1 MTRLR
6 SLCRSASTL
15 VFRVSSARNVE
26 GFFVDIHAPAS
37 DNIDELRRVADA
49 NGVATGFWDW
59 YGNWVGVSAST
70 LLKVLG
76 ALGLP
81 LDESSSVGDVHSA
94 LRLTEE
100 REWRRTLPPTI
111 VARQGG
117 GYMFPV
123 HVPDGSWVNVQ
134 WVLEDGR
141 KGSCDQVDR
150 YVAPRMIDGEL
161 IGCAT
166 FDVPHWLPLGWHR
179 LVATVEGGHV
189 ESATLIIVPNTL
201 SLPLLESSRRVWGVN
216 AQLYSTRSAS
226 SWGIGDATDLADLAA
241 VCADKGADFLL
252 INPVHASQPVSPLET
267 SPYLPVSRRWL
278 NPIYIHPESIE
289 EYASLPQASRAA
301 IEQLRDETRQFATR
315 EDLIDR
321 DRSWEA
327 KRKALEAIF
336 AAPRSYHRQSQLD
349 RFIERGGSELSNYAL
364 WCALVEREGTIE
376 LPEDLARSSAPR
388 VELERLEL
396 ADRVDFYQWCQWV
409 AAQQLEHAQHV
420 AREVGMEIGIMADL
434 AVGVHPYGSEK
445 WSRPELFASGMS
457 VGAPPDVY
465 SQQGQNWSQPPWS
478 PRSLAESGYLPLRDM
493 VRAALAN
500 AGAVRIDHILGMFRL
515 WWIPDGCAAT
525 EGTYVYYDH
534 EAMMGI
540 ILLEAQRAGAVVIG
554 EDLGVVEPWV
564 RDYLR
569 ERGVLGTSVVWFE
582 KEGGGWPLRPE
593 HYRDRAL
600 AAVNIHDLP
609 PTLGYIRGIQTTLRS
624 ELGLLTDD
632 IETVRAGDRLELE
645 QVSARL
651 LEYGCIDG
659 AEPSEREIVEGL
671 YRYVAKT
678 PSKLVVASLVD
689 AVGDVRPQN
698 MPGTGADQYPNW
710 CVPLCDSDGDEVAIE
725 DLPTDER
732 LTSLFAL
739 LRGSVN

>member
-1 MTRLR
+1 M
-6 SLCRSASTL
+6 
-15 VFRVSSARNVE
+15 
-26 GFFVDIHAPAS
+26 DIHAPAS
-37 DNIDELRRVADA
+37 DNIDELRRIADA

-81 LDESSSVGDVHSA
+81 LDESSTVGDVHEA
-94 LRLTEE
+94 QRLTEE

-141 KGSCDQVDR
+141 KGPCDQVDR

-161 IGCAT
+161 VGRAT

-226 SWGIGDATDLADLAA
+226 SWGIGDAADLADLAA

-252 INPVHASQPVSPLET
+252 VNPVHASQPVSPLET

-278 NPIYIHPESIE
+278 NPIYIRPESIE
-289 EYASLPQASRAA
+289 EYASLPQASRVT

-315 EDLIDR
+315 DDLIDR
-321 DRSWEA
+321 DCSWEA
-327 KRKALEAIF
+327 KSKALEIIF

-515 WWIPDGCAAT
+515 WWIPDGGAAT

-534 EAMMGI
+534 EAMMGV

-645 QVSARL
+645 QMGARL
-651 LEYGCIDG
+651 HEYGCIDG
-659 AEPSEREIVEGL
+659 AEPSERETVEGL

-698 MPGTGADQYPNW
+698 MPGTGADLYPNW
-710 CVPLCDSDGDEVAIE
+710 CVPLCDSDGEEVSID
-725 DLPTDER
+725 DLPTNER

-739 LRGSVN
+739 LRGTVR

>member
-1 MTRLR
+1 M
-6 SLCRSASTL
+6 
-15 VFRVSSARNVE
+15 
-26 GFFVDIHAPAS
+26 DIHAPAS
-37 DNIDELRRVADA
+37 DNIDELRRIADA

-81 LDESSSVGDVHSA
+81 LDESSTVGDVHEA
-94 LRLTEE
+94 MRLTEE
-100 REWRRTLPPTI
+100 REWRRALPPTI

-141 KGSCDQVDR
+141 KGACDQVDR

-161 IGCAT
+161 VGRAT

-226 SWGIGDATDLADLAA
+226 SWGIGDASDLADLAA

-252 INPVHASQPVSPLET
+252 INPVHASQPVAPLEN

-278 NPIYIHPESIE
+278 NPIYIRPESIE

-336 AAPRSYHRQSQLD
+336 AVPRSYHRQSQLD

-396 ADRVDFYQWCQWV
+396 AERVDFYQWCQWV
-409 AAQQLEHAQHV
+409 VAEQLEHAQHV

-478 PRSLAESGYLPLRDM
+478 PRSLADSGYLPLRDM

-515 WWIPDGCAAT
+515 WWIPEGRAAT

-534 EAMMGI
+534 EAMMGV
-540 ILLEAQRAGAVVIG
+540 ILLEAQRAGAIVIG

-582 KEGGGWPLRPE
+582 KEGSGWPLRPE

-645 QVSARL
+645 QVGVRL
-651 LEYGCIDG
+651 HEYGCIDG
-659 AEPSEREIVEGL
+659 AEPSERETVEGL

-698 MPGTGADQYPNW
+698 MPGTGGDQYPNW
-710 CVPLCDSDGDEVAIE
+710 CVPLCDSDGEEVAIE
-725 DLPTDER
+725 DLPTDDR

-739 LRGSVN
+739 LRGTVH

>member
-1 MTRLR
+1 M
-6 SLCRSASTL
+6 
-15 VFRVSSARNVE
+15 
-26 GFFVDIHAPAS
+26 DIHAPAS
-37 DNIDELRRVADA
+37 DNIDELRRIADA

-81 LDESSSVGDVHSA
+81 LDESSTVGDVHEA
-94 LRLTEE
+94 MRLTEE
-100 REWRRTLPPTI
+100 REWRRPLPPTI

-141 KGSCDQVDR
+141 KGACDQVDR
-150 YVAPRMIDGEL
+150 YIAPRMIDGEL
-161 IGCAT
+161 VGRAT

-201 SLPLLESSRRVWGVN
+201 SLPLLDSSRRVWGVN

-226 SWGIGDATDLADLAA
+226 SWGIGDASDLADLAA

-252 INPVHASQPVSPLET
+252 INPVHASQPVPPLEN

-278 NPIYIHPESIE
+278 NPIYIRPESIE

-336 AAPRSYHRQSQLD
+336 AVPRSYHRQSQLD
-349 RFIERGGSELSNYAL
+349 CFIERGGSELSNYAL

-396 ADRVDFYQWCQWV
+396 AERVDFYQWCQWV
-409 AAQQLEHAQHV
+409 VAEQLEHAQHV

-478 PRSLAESGYLPLRDM
+478 PRSLADSGYLPLRDM

-515 WWIPDGCAAT
+515 WWIPDGRAAT

-534 EAMMGI
+534 EAMMGV

-569 ERGVLGTSVVWFE
+569 DRGVLGTSVVWFE
-582 KEGGGWPLRPE
+582 KEGSGWPLRPE

-645 QVSARL
+645 QVGVRL
-651 LEYGCIDG
+651 HEYGCIDG
-659 AEPSEREIVEGL
+659 AEPSERETVEGL

-710 CVPLCDSDGDEVAIE
+710 CVPLCDSDGEEVAIE
-725 DLPTDER
+725 DLPTDDR

-739 LRGSVN
+739 LRGTVH

>member
-1 MTRLR
+1 M
-6 SLCRSASTL
+6 
-15 VFRVSSARNVE
+15 
-26 GFFVDIHAPAS
+26 DIHAPAS
-37 DNIDELRRVADA
+37 DNIDELRRIADA

-81 LDESSSVGDVHSA
+81 LDESSTVGDVHEA
-94 LRLTEE
+94 MRLTEE

-141 KGSCDQVDR
+141 KGACDQVDR
-150 YVAPRMIDGEL
+150 YIAPRMIDGEL
-161 IGCAT
+161 VGRAT

-226 SWGIGDATDLADLAA
+226 SWGIGDASDLADLAA

-252 INPVHASQPVSPLET
+252 INPVHASQPVSPLEN

-278 NPIYIHPESIE
+278 NPIYIRPESIE

-321 DRSWEA
+321 DCSWEA

-336 AAPRSYHRQSQLD
+336 AVPRSYHRQSQLD
-349 RFIERGGSELSNYAL
+349 CFIERGGSELSNYAL

-396 ADRVDFYQWCQWV
+396 AERVDFYQWCQWV
-409 AAQQLEHAQHV
+409 VAEQLEHAQHV

-515 WWIPDGCAAT
+515 WWIPDGRAAT

-534 EAMMGI
+534 EAMMGV

-645 QVSARL
+645 QVGVRL
-651 LEYGCIDG
+651 HEYGCIDG
-659 AEPSEREIVEGL
+659 AEPSERETVEGL

-710 CVPLCDSDGDEVAIE
+710 CVPLCDSDGEEVAIE
-725 DLPTDER
+725 DLPTDDR

-739 LRGSVN
+739 LRGTVH

>member
-1 MTRLR
+1 M
-6 SLCRSASTL
+6 
-15 VFRVSSARNVE
+15 
-26 GFFVDIHAPAS
+26 DIHAPAS
-37 DNIDELRRVADA
+37 DNIDELRRIADA

-81 LDESSSVGDVHSA
+81 LDESSTVGDVHEA

-161 IGCAT
+161 VGRAT

-201 SLPLLESSRRVWGVN
+201 SLSLLESSRRVWGVN

-252 INPVHASQPVSPLET
+252 INPVHASQPVSPLEN

-278 NPIYIHPESIE
+278 NPIYIRPESIE
-289 EYASLPQASRAA
+289 EYASMPEGWRED
-301 IEQLRDETRQFATR
+301 IELFRDETRQFAIR

-327 KRKALEAIF
+327 KRKALEVIF

-396 ADRVDFYQWCQWV
+396 AERVDFYQWCQWV
-409 AAQQLEHAQHV
+409 AAEQLEHAQHV

-434 AVGVHPYGSEK
+434 AVGVHGYGSEK

-534 EAMMGI
+534 EAMMGV

-593 HYRDRAL
+593 HYRDSAL

-645 QVSARL
+645 QMGARL
-651 LEYGCIDG
+651 HEYGCIDG
-659 AEPSEREIVEGL
+659 AEPSERETVEGL

-710 CVPLCDSDGDEVAIE
+710 CVPLCDSDGEEVAIE

-739 LRGSVN
+739 LRGTVR

>member
-1 MTRLR
+1 M
-6 SLCRSASTL
+6 
-15 VFRVSSARNVE
+15 
-26 GFFVDIHAPAS
+26 DIHAPAS
-37 DNIDELRRVADA
+37 DNIDELRRIADA

-81 LDESSSVGDVHSA
+81 LDESSTVGDVHEA
-94 LRLTEE
+94 MRLTEE

-141 KGSCDQVDR
+141 KGACDQVDR

-161 IGCAT
+161 VGRAT

-226 SWGIGDATDLADLAA
+226 SWGIGDASDLADLAA

-252 INPVHASQPVSPLET
+252 INPVHASQPVSPLEN

-278 NPIYIHPESIE
+278 NPIYIRPESIE

-336 AAPRSYHRQSQLD
+336 AVPRSYHRQSQLD
-349 RFIERGGSELSNYAL
+349 CFIERGGSELSNYAL

-396 ADRVDFYQWCQWV
+396 AERVDFYQWCQWV
-409 AAQQLEHAQHV
+409 VAEQLEHAQHV

-434 AVGVHPYGSEK
+434 AVGVHPCGSEK

-478 PRSLAESGYLPLRDM
+478 PRSLADSGYLPLRDM

-515 WWIPDGCAAT
+515 WWIPDGRAAT

-534 EAMMGI
+534 EAMMGV

-582 KEGGGWPLRPE
+582 KEGSGWPLRPE

-645 QVSARL
+645 QVGVRL
-651 LEYGCIDG
+651 HEYGCIDG
-659 AEPSEREIVEGL
+659 AEPSERETVEGL

-710 CVPLCDSDGDEVAIE
+710 CVPLCDSDGEEVAIE
-725 DLPTDER
+725 DLPTDDR

-739 LRGSVN
+739 LRGTVH

>member
-1 MTRLR
+1 M
-6 SLCRSASTL
+6 
-15 VFRVSSARNVE
+15 
-26 GFFVDIHAPAS
+26 DIHAPAS
-37 DNIDELRRVADA
+37 DNIDELRRIADA

-81 LDESSSVGDVHSA
+81 LDESSTVGDVHEA

-161 IGCAT
+161 VGRAT

-252 INPVHASQPVSPLET
+252 INPVHASQPVSPLEN

-278 NPIYIHPESIE
+278 NPIYIRPESIE
-289 EYASLPQASRAA
+289 EYASLPQASRVV

-327 KRKALEAIF
+327 KRKALEVIF

-396 ADRVDFYQWCQWV
+396 AERVDFYQWCQWV
-409 AAQQLEHAQHV
+409 AAEQLEHAQHV

-434 AVGVHPYGSEK
+434 AS
-445 WSRPELFASGMS
+445 
-457 VGAPPDVY
+457 
-465 SQQGQNWSQPPWS
+465 
-478 PRSLAESGYLPLRDM
+478 
-493 VRAALAN
+493 
-500 AGAVRIDHILGMFRL
+500 GAVPSSL
-515 WWIPDGCAAT
+515 PAA
-525 EGTYVYYDH
+525 
-534 EAMMGI
+534 
-540 ILLEAQRAGAVVIG
+540 
-554 EDLGVVEPWV
+554 
-564 RDYLR
+564 
-569 ERGVLGTSVVWFE
+569 
-582 KEGGGWPLRPE
+582 
-593 HYRDRAL
+593 
-600 AAVNIHDLP
+600 
-609 PTLGYIRGIQTTLRS
+609 
-624 ELGLLTDD
+624 
-632 IETVRAGDRLELE
+632 
-645 QVSARL
+645 
-651 LEYGCIDG
+651 
-659 AEPSEREIVEGL
+659 
-671 YRYVAKT
+671 
-678 PSKLVVASLVD
+678 
-689 AVGDVRPQN
+689 
-698 MPGTGADQYPNW
+698 
-710 CVPLCDSDGDEVAIE
+710 
-725 DLPTDER
+725 
-732 LTSLFAL
+732 
-739 LRGSVN
+739 

>member
-1 MTRLR
+1 M
-6 SLCRSASTL
+6 
-15 VFRVSSARNVE
+15 
-26 GFFVDIHAPAS
+26 DIHAPAS
-37 DNIDELRRVADA
+37 DNIDELRRIADA

-81 LDESSSVGDVHSA
+81 LDESSTVGDVHEA
-94 LRLTEE
+94 MRLTEE

-141 KGSCDQVDR
+141 KGACDQVDR

-161 IGCAT
+161 VGRAT

-226 SWGIGDATDLADLAA
+226 SWGIGDASDLADLAA

-252 INPVHASQPVSPLET
+252 INPVHASQPVSPLEN

-278 NPIYIHPESIE
+278 NPIYIRPESIE

-336 AAPRSYHRQSQLD
+336 AVPRSYHRQSQLGC
-349 RFIERGGSELSNYAL
+349 FIERGGSELSNYAL

-396 ADRVDFYQWCQWV
+396 AERVNFYQWCQWV
-409 AAQQLEHAQHV
+409 VAEQLEHAQHV

-478 PRSLAESGYLPLRDM
+478 PRSLADSGYLPLRDM

-515 WWIPDGCAAT
+515 WWIPDGRAAT

-534 EAMMGI
+534 EAMMGV

-582 KEGGGWPLRPE
+582 KEGSGWPLRPE

-645 QVSARL
+645 QVGVRL
-651 LEYGCIDG
+651 HEYGCIDG
-659 AEPSEREIVEGL
+659 AEPSERETVEGL

-710 CVPLCDSDGDEVAIE
+710 CVPLCDSDGEEVAIE
-725 DLPTDER
+725 DLPTDDR

-739 LRGSVN
+739 LRGTVH

>member
-1 MTRLR
+1 M
-6 SLCRSASTL
+6 
-15 VFRVSSARNVE
+15 
-26 GFFVDIHAPAS
+26 DIHAPAS
-37 DNIDELRRVADA
+37 DNIDELRRIADA
-49 NGVATGFWDW
+49 NGIATGFWNW

-81 LDESSSVGDVHSA
+81 LNESSTVGDVYEA
-94 LRLTEE
+94 QRLTEE

-141 KGSCDQVDR
+141 KGACDQVDR

-161 IGCAT
+161 VGRAT

-226 SWGIGDATDLADLAA
+226 SWGIGDAADLADLAA

-278 NPIYIHPESIE
+278 NPIYIRPESIE
-289 EYASLPQASRAA
+289 EYASLPQASRVT
-301 IEQLRDETRQFATR
+301 IEQLRDETRQFAIR

-327 KRKALEAIF
+327 KRKALEIIF
-336 AAPRSYHRQSQLD
+336 DAPRSYHRQSQLD

-396 ADRVDFYQWCQWV
+396 ADRVDFYQWCQWI
-409 AAQQLEHAQHV
+409 AAEQLEHAQHV

-478 PRSLAESGYLPLRDM
+478 PRSLADSGYLPLRDM

-515 WWIPDGCAAT
+515 WWIPEGRAAT

-534 EAMMGI
+534 EAMMGV
-540 ILLEAQRAGAVVIG
+540 ILLEAQRAGAIVIG

-582 KEGGGWPLRPE
+582 KEGSGWPLRPE

-645 QVSARL
+645 QMRQRL
-651 LEYGCIDG
+651 HEYGCIDG
-659 AEPSEREIVEGL
+659 AEPSERETVEGL

-710 CVPLCDSDGDEVAIE
+710 CVPLCDSDGEEVAIE
-725 DLPTDER
+725 DLPTDDR

-739 LRGSVN
+739 LRGTVH

>member
-1 MTRLR
+1 M
-6 SLCRSASTL
+6 
-15 VFRVSSARNVE
+15 
-26 GFFVDIHAPAS
+26 DIHAPAS
-37 DNIDELRRVADA
+37 DNIDELRRIADA

-81 LDESSSVGDVHSA
+81 LDESSTVGDVHEA
-94 LRLTEE
+94 LRITDE

-117 GYMFPV
+117 GYLFPV

-150 YVAPRMIDGEL
+150 YVPPRMIDGEL
-161 IGCAT
+161 VGRAT

-252 INPVHASQPVSPLET
+252 INPVHASQPVSPLEN

-278 NPIYIHPESIE
+278 NPIYIRPESIE
-289 EYASLPQASRAA
+289 EYASMPEGWRED
-301 IEQLRDETRQFATR
+301 IELFRDETRQFAIR

-327 KRKALEAIF
+327 KRKALEVIF

-396 ADRVDFYQWCQWV
+396 AERVDFYQWCQWV
-409 AAQQLEHAQHV
+409 AAEQLEHAQHV

-434 AVGVHPYGSEK
+434 AVGVHGYGSEK

-515 WWIPDGCAAT
+515 WWIPDGGAAT

-534 EAMMGI
+534 EAMMGV

-632 IETVRAGDRLELE
+632 IETVHAGDRLELE
-645 QVSARL
+645 QMGARL
-651 LEYGCIDG
+651 HEYGCIDG
-659 AEPSEREIVEGL
+659 AEPSERETVEGL

-710 CVPLCDSDGDEVAIE
+710 CVPLCDSDGEEVAIE

-739 LRGSVN
+739 LRGTVR

>member
-1 MTRLR
+1 M
-6 SLCRSASTL
+6 
-15 VFRVSSARNVE
+15 
-26 GFFVDIHAPAS
+26 DIHAPAS
-37 DNIDELRRVADA
+37 DNIDELRRIADA

-81 LDESSSVGDVHSA
+81 LDESSTVGDVHEA
-94 LRLTEE
+94 MRLTEE

-141 KGSCDQVDR
+141 KGACDQVDR

-161 IGCAT
+161 VGRAT

-226 SWGIGDATDLADLAA
+226 SWGIGDAADLADLAA

-278 NPIYIHPESIE
+278 NPIYIRPESIE
-289 EYASLPQASRAA
+289 EYASLPQASRVT
-301 IEQLRDETRQFATR
+301 IEQLRDETRQFAIR

-327 KRKALEAIF
+327 KRKALEIIF
-336 AAPRSYHRQSQLD
+336 DAPRSYHRQSQLD

-396 ADRVDFYQWCQWV
+396 ADRVDFYQWCQWI
-409 AAQQLEHAQHV
+409 AAEQLEHAQHV

-478 PRSLAESGYLPLRDM
+478 PRSLADSGYLPLRDM

-515 WWIPDGCAAT
+515 WWIPEGRAAT

-534 EAMMGI
+534 EAMMGV
-540 ILLEAQRAGAVVIG
+540 ILLEAQRAGAIVIG

-582 KEGGGWPLRPE
+582 KEGSGWPLRPE

-645 QVSARL
+645 QMRQRL
-651 LEYGCIDG
+651 HEYGCIDG

-698 MPGTGADQYPNW
+698 MPGTGGDQYPNW

-739 LRGSVN
+739 LRGTVH

>member
-1 MTRLR
+1 M
-6 SLCRSASTL
+6 
-15 VFRVSSARNVE
+15 
-26 GFFVDIHAPAS
+26 DIHAPAS
-37 DNIDELRRVADA
+37 DNIDELRRIADA

-81 LDESSSVGDVHSA
+81 LDESSTVGDVHEA
-94 LRLTEE
+94 MRLTEE

-141 KGSCDQVDR
+141 KGACDQVDR
-150 YVAPRMIDGEL
+150 YIAPRMIDGEL
-161 IGCAT
+161 VGRAT

-201 SLPLLESSRRVWGVN
+201 SLPLLDSSRRVWGVN

-226 SWGIGDATDLADLAA
+226 SWGIGDASDLADLAA

-252 INPVHASQPVSPLET
+252 INPVHASQPVSPLEN

-278 NPIYIHPESIE
+278 NPIYIRPESIE

-321 DRSWEA
+321 DCSWEA
-327 KRKALEAIF
+327 KRRALEAIF
-336 AAPRSYHRQSQLD
+336 AVPRSYHRQSQLD
-349 RFIERGGSELSNYAL
+349 CFIERGGSELSNYAL

-396 ADRVDFYQWCQWV
+396 AERVDFYQWCQWV
-409 AAQQLEHAQHV
+409 VAEQLEHAQHV

-478 PRSLAESGYLPLRDM
+478 PRSLADSGYLPLRDM

-515 WWIPDGCAAT
+515 WWIPDGRAAT

-534 EAMMGI
+534 EAMMGV

-582 KEGGGWPLRPE
+582 KEGSGWPLRPE

-645 QVSARL
+645 QVGVRL
-651 LEYGCIDG
+651 HEYGCIDG
-659 AEPSEREIVEGL
+659 AEPSERETVEGL

-710 CVPLCDSDGDEVAIE
+710 CVPLCDSDGEEVAIE
-725 DLPTDER
+725 DLPTDDR

-739 LRGSVN
+739 LRGTVH

>member
-1 MTRLR
+1 M
-6 SLCRSASTL
+6 
-15 VFRVSSARNVE
+15 
-26 GFFVDIHAPAS
+26 DIHAPAS

-81 LDESSSVGDVHSA
+81 LDESSTVGDVHEA
-94 LRLTEE
+94 QRLTEE

-141 KGSCDQVDR
+141 KGPCDQVDR

-161 IGCAT
+161 VGRAT

-226 SWGIGDATDLADLAA
+226 SWGIGDAADLADLAA

-252 INPVHASQPVSPLET
+252 VNPVHASQPVSPLET

-278 NPIYIHPESIE
+278 NPIYIRPESIE
-289 EYASLPQASRAA
+289 EYASLPQASRVT

-315 EDLIDR
+315 DDLIDR
-321 DRSWEA
+321 DCSWEA
-327 KRKALEAIF
+327 KSKALEIIF

-515 WWIPDGCAAT
+515 WWIPDGGAAT

-534 EAMMGI
+534 EAMMGV

>member
-1 MTRLR
+1 M
-6 SLCRSASTL
+6 
-15 VFRVSSARNVE
+15 
-26 GFFVDIHAPAS
+26 DIHAPAS
-37 DNIDELRRVADA
+37 DNIDELRRIADA

-81 LDESSSVGDVHSA
+81 LDESSTVGDVHEA
-94 LRLTEE
+94 LRITDE

-117 GYMFPV
+117 GYLFPV

-141 KGSCDQVDR
+141 KGACDQVDR
-150 YVAPRMIDGEL
+150 YVPPRMIDGEL
-161 IGCAT
+161 VGRAT

-226 SWGIGDATDLADLAA
+226 SWGIGDAADLADLAA
-241 VCADKGADFLL
+241 ICADKGADFLL

-278 NPIYIHPESIE
+278 NPIYIRPENIE
-289 EYASLPQASRAA
+289 EFASLSQASREA
-301 IEQLRDETRQFATR
+301 IVQLRDGTRQFDSR

-321 DRSWEA
+321 DCSWEA
-327 KRKALEAIF
+327 KRKALELIF

-349 RFIERGGSELSNYAL
+349 HFIERGGSELSNYAL

-388 VELERLEL
+388 VEMERLEL

-409 AAQQLEHAQHV
+409 AAEQLEHAQHV

-434 AVGVHPYGSEK
+434 AVGVHGYGSEK
-445 WSRPELFASGMS
+445 WSRPELFANGMC

-515 WWIPDGCAAT
+515 WWIPDGCSAT

-534 EAMMGI
+534 EAMMGV

-645 QVSARL
+645 QVNARL
-651 LEYGCIDG
+651 LEYGCVDG
-659 AEPSEREIVEGL
+659 AQPSERETVEGL
-671 YRYVAKT
+671 YRYVAQT

-698 MPGTGADQYPNW
+698 MPGTGADLYPNW
-710 CVPLCDSDGDEVAIE
+710 CVPLCDSNGDEVSIE
-725 DLPTDER
+725 ELPTDER

>member
-1 MTRLR
+1 M
-6 SLCRSASTL
+6 
-15 VFRVSSARNVE
+15 
-26 GFFVDIHAPAS
+26 DIHAPAS
-37 DNIDELRRVADA
+37 DNIDELRRIADA

-81 LDESSSVGDVHSA
+81 LDESSTVGDVHEA

-141 KGSCDQVDR
+141 KGACDQVDR

-161 IGCAT
+161 VGRAT

-226 SWGIGDATDLADLAA
+226 SWGIGDASDLADLAA

-252 INPVHASQPVSPLET
+252 INPVHASQPVSPLEN

-278 NPIYIHPESIE
+278 NPIYIRPESIE

-336 AAPRSYHRQSQLD
+336 AVPRSYHRQSQLD
-349 RFIERGGSELSNYAL
+349 CFIERGGSELSNYAL

-396 ADRVDFYQWCQWV
+396 AERVDFYQWCQWV
-409 AAQQLEHAQHV
+409 VAEQLEHAQHV

-478 PRSLAESGYLPLRDM
+478 PRSLADSGYLPLRDM

-515 WWIPDGCAAT
+515 WWIPDGRAAT

-534 EAMMGI
+534 EAMMGV

-582 KEGGGWPLRPE
+582 KEGSGWPLRPE

-645 QVSARL
+645 QVGVRL
-651 LEYGCIDG
+651 HEYGCIDG
-659 AEPSEREIVEGL
+659 AEPSERETVEGL

-710 CVPLCDSDGDEVAIE
+710 CVPLCDSDGEEVAIE
-725 DLPTDER
+725 DLPTDDR

-739 LRGSVN
+739 LRGTVR

>member
-1 MTRLR
+1 M
-6 SLCRSASTL
+6 
-15 VFRVSSARNVE
+15 
-26 GFFVDIHAPAS
+26 DIHAPAS
-37 DNIDELRRVADA
+37 DNIDELRRIADA

-81 LDESSSVGDVHSA
+81 LDESSTVGDVHEA
-94 LRLTEE
+94 QRLTDE

-117 GYMFPV
+117 GYLFPV

-141 KGSCDQVDR
+141 KGACDQVDR
-150 YVAPRMIDGEL
+150 YVPPRMIDGEL
-161 IGCAT
+161 VGRAT

-201 SLPLLESSRRVWGVN
+201 SLQLLESSRRVWGVN

-226 SWGIGDATDLADLAA
+226 SWGIGDAADLADLAA

-252 INPVHASQPVSPLET
+252 INPVHASQPVSPLEN

-278 NPIYIHPESIE
+278 NPIYIRPESIE
-289 EYASLPQASRAA
+289 EYASLPEASRAA
-301 IEQLRDETRQFATR
+301 IKQLSDETRQFAIR

-327 KRKALEAIF
+327 KRKALEIIF
-336 AAPRSYHRQSQLD
+336 DAPRSYHRQSQLD

-409 AAQQLEHAQHV
+409 VAEQLEHAQHV

-515 WWIPDGCAAT
+515 WWIPEGRAAT

-534 EAMMGI
+534 EAMMGV

-645 QVSARL
+645 QVGARL
-651 LEYGCIDG
+651 HEYGCIDG
-659 AEPSEREIVEGL
+659 AEPSERETVEGL

-710 CVPLCDSDGDEVAIE
+710 CVPLCDSDGEEVAID
-725 DLPTDER
+725 DLPTNER

-739 LRGSVN
+739 LRGTVR

>member
-1 MTRLR
+1 M
-6 SLCRSASTL
+6 
-15 VFRVSSARNVE
+15 
-26 GFFVDIHAPAS
+26 DIHAPAS

-81 LDESSSVGDVHSA
+81 LDESSTVGDVHEA

-161 IGCAT
+161 VGRAT

-252 INPVHASQPVSPLET
+252 INPVHASQPVSPLEN

-278 NPIYIHPESIE
+278 NPIYIRPESIE
-289 EYASLPQASRAA
+289 EYAFLPQASRAA
-301 IEQLRDETRQFATR
+301 IEQLSDETRQFAIR

-327 KRKALEAIF
+327 KREALEVIF

-396 ADRVDFYQWCQWV
+396 AERVDFYQWCQWV
-409 AAQQLEHAQHV
+409 AAEQLEHAQHV

-493 VRAALAN
+493 LRAALAN

-515 WWIPDGCAAT
+515 WWIPEGRAAT

-534 EAMMGI
+534 EAMMGV

-593 HYRDRAL
+593 QYRDRAL

-645 QVSARL
+645 QVTARL
-651 LEYGCIDG
+651 HEYGCIDG
-659 AEPSEREIVEGL
+659 AEPSERETVEGL

-710 CVPLCDSDGDEVAIE
+710 CVPLCDSDGEEVAIE

-739 LRGSVN
+739 LRGTVR

>member
-1 MTRLR
+1 M
-6 SLCRSASTL
+6 
-15 VFRVSSARNVE
+15 
-26 GFFVDIHAPAS
+26 DIHAPAS

-81 LDESSSVGDVHSA
+81 LDESSTVGDVHEA

-161 IGCAT
+161 VGRAT

-252 INPVHASQPVSPLET
+252 INPVHASQPVSPLEN

-278 NPIYIHPESIE
+278 NPIYIRPESIE
-289 EYASLPQASRAA
+289 EYASMPEGWRED
-301 IEQLRDETRQFATR
+301 IELFRDETRQFAIR

-327 KRKALEAIF
+327 KRKALEVIF

-396 ADRVDFYQWCQWV
+396 AERVDFYQWCQWV
-409 AAQQLEHAQHV
+409 AAEQLEHAQHV

-434 AVGVHPYGSEK
+434 AVGVHGYGSEK

-515 WWIPDGCAAT
+515 WWIPDGGAAT

-534 EAMMGI
+534 EAMMGV

-645 QVSARL
+645 QMRSRL
-651 LEYGCIDG
+651 HEYGCIDG
-659 AEPSEREIVEGL
+659 AEPSERETVEGL

-698 MPGTGADQYPNW
+698 MPGTGADLYPNW
-710 CVPLCDSDGDEVAIE
+710 CVPLCDSDGEEVAID
-725 DLPTDER
+725 DLPTNER

-739 LRGSVN
+739 LRGTVR

>member
-1 MTRLR
+1 M
-6 SLCRSASTL
+6 
-15 VFRVSSARNVE
+15 
-26 GFFVDIHAPAS
+26 DIHAPAS
-37 DNIDELRRVADA
+37 DNIDELRRIADA

-81 LDESSSVGDVHSA
+81 LDESSTVGDVHEA
-94 LRLTEE
+94 MRLTEE

-141 KGSCDQVDR
+141 KGACDQVDR

-161 IGCAT
+161 VGRAT

-226 SWGIGDATDLADLAA
+226 SWGIGDASDLADLAA

-252 INPVHASQPVSPLET
+252 INPVHASQPVSPLEN

-278 NPIYIHPESIE
+278 NPIYIRPESIE

-336 AAPRSYHRQSQLD
+336 AVPRSYHRQSQLD
-349 RFIERGGSELSNYAL
+349 CFIERGGSELSNYAL

-396 ADRVDFYQWCQWV
+396 AERVDFYQWCQWV
-409 AAQQLEHAQHV
+409 VAEQLEHAQHV

-478 PRSLAESGYLPLRDM
+478 PRSLADSGYLPLRDM

-515 WWIPDGCAAT
+515 WWIPDGRAAT

-534 EAMMGI
+534 EAMMGV

-569 ERGVLGTSVVWFE
+569 DRGVLGTSVVWFE
-582 KEGGGWPLRPE
+582 KEGSGWPLRPE

-645 QVSARL
+645 QVGVRL
-651 LEYGCIDG
+651 HEYGCIDG
-659 AEPSEREIVEGL
+659 AEPSERETVEGL

-710 CVPLCDSDGDEVAIE
+710 CVPLCDSDGEEVAIE
-725 DLPTDER
+725 DLPTDDR

-739 LRGSVN
+739 LRGTVH

>member
-1 MTRLR
+1 M
-6 SLCRSASTL
+6 
-15 VFRVSSARNVE
+15 
-26 GFFVDIHAPAS
+26 DIHAPAS
-37 DNIDELRRVADA
+37 DNIDELRRIADA

-81 LDESSSVGDVHSA
+81 LDESSTVGDVHEA
-94 LRLTEE
+94 MRLTEE

-141 KGSCDQVDR
+141 KGACDQVDR

-161 IGCAT
+161 VGRAT

-278 NPIYIHPESIE
+278 NPIYIRPESIE

-336 AAPRSYHRQSQLD
+336 AVPRSYHRQSQLD

-396 ADRVDFYQWCQWV
+396 AERVDFYEWCQWV
-409 AAQQLEHAQHV
+409 VAEQLEHAQHV

-515 WWIPDGCAAT
+515 WWIPDGRAAT

-534 EAMMGI
+534 EAMMGV

-582 KEGGGWPLRPE
+582 KEGSGWPLRPE

-632 IETVRAGDRLELE
+632 IEKVRAGDRLELE
-645 QVSARL
+645 QVGVRL
-651 LEYGCIDG
+651 HEYGCIDG
-659 AEPSEREIVEGL
+659 AEPSERETVEGL

-710 CVPLCDSDGDEVAIE
+710 CVPLCDSDGEEVAIE
-725 DLPTDER
+725 DLPTDDR

-739 LRGSVN
+739 LRGTVH

>member
-1 MTRLR
+1 M
-6 SLCRSASTL
+6 
-15 VFRVSSARNVE
+15 
-26 GFFVDIHAPAS
+26 DIHAPAS
-37 DNIDELRRVADA
+37 DNIDELRRIADA

-59 YGNWVGVSAST
+59 YGNWVGVSAAT
-70 LLKVLG
+70 LLKVLA

-81 LDESSSVGDVHSA
+81 LDESSTVGDVHEA
-94 LRLTEE
+94 LRLTDE

-117 GYMFPV
+117 GYLFPV

-161 IGCAT
+161 VGRAT

-278 NPIYIHPESIE
+278 NPIYIRPESIE
-289 EYASLPQASRAA
+289 EYASLPQAPRAA
-301 IEQLRDETRQFATR
+301 IEQLRDETRQFAIR

-327 KRKALEAIF
+327 KRKALEIVF

-349 RFIERGGSELSNYAL
+349 SFIERGGSELSNYAL

-396 ADRVDFYQWCQWV
+396 AERVDFYQWCQWV
-409 AAQQLEHAQHV
+409 AAEQLEHAQHV

-434 AVGVHPYGSEK
+434 AVGVHGYGSEK

-515 WWIPDGCAAT
+515 WWIPEGCAAT

-534 EAMMGI
+534 EAMMGV

-582 KEGGGWPLRPE
+582 KEGSGRPLRPE

-645 QVSARL
+645 QVAARL
-651 LEYGCIDG
+651 HEYGCIDG

-698 MPGTGADQYPNW
+698 MPGTGADLYPNW
-710 CVPLCDSDGDEVAIE
+710 CVPLCDSDGEEVAIE

-739 LRGSVN
+739 LRESVR

>member
-1 MTRLR
+1 M
-6 SLCRSASTL
+6 
-15 VFRVSSARNVE
+15 
-26 GFFVDIHAPAS
+26 DIHAPAS
-37 DNIDELRRVADA
+37 DNIDELRRIADA
-49 NGVATGFWDW
+49 NGIATGFWNW

-81 LDESSSVGDVHSA
+81 LDESSTVGDVHEA
-94 LRLTEE
+94 QRLTEE

-141 KGSCDQVDR
+141 KGACDQVDR

-161 IGCAT
+161 VGRAT

-226 SWGIGDATDLADLAA
+226 SWGIGDAADLADLAA

-252 INPVHASQPVSPLET
+252 VNPVHASQPVSPLET

-278 NPIYIHPESIE
+278 NPIYIRPESIE
-289 EYASLPQASRAA
+289 EYASLPQASRGA

-327 KRKALEAIF
+327 KREALEVIF

-396 ADRVDFYQWCQWV
+396 AERVDFYQWCQWV
-409 AAQQLEHAQHV
+409 VAEQLEHAQHV

-534 EAMMGI
+534 EAMMGV

-645 QVSARL
+645 QMGARL
-651 LEYGCIDG
+651 HEYGCIDG
-659 AEPSEREIVEGL
+659 AEPSERETVEGL

-678 PSKLVVASLVD
+678 PSKLVVASLGD

-710 CVPLCDSDGDEVAIE
+710 CVPLCDSDGEEVAIE

>member
-1 MTRLR
+1 M
-6 SLCRSASTL
+6 
-15 VFRVSSARNVE
+15 
-26 GFFVDIHAPAS
+26 DIHAPAS
-37 DNIDELRRVADA
+37 DNIDELRRIADA

-81 LDESSSVGDVHSA
+81 LNESSTVGDVHEA
-94 LRLTEE
+94 MRLTEE

-141 KGSCDQVDR
+141 KGACDQVDR

-161 IGCAT
+161 VGRAT

-201 SLPLLESSRRVWGVN
+201 SLPLLDSSRRVWGVN

-226 SWGIGDATDLADLAA
+226 SWGIGDASDLADLAA

-252 INPVHASQPVSPLET
+252 INPVHASQPVSPLEN

-278 NPIYIHPESIE
+278 NPIYIRPESIE

-336 AAPRSYHRQSQLD
+336 AVPRSYHRQSQLD
-349 RFIERGGSELSNYAL
+349 CFIERGGSELSNYAL

-396 ADRVDFYQWCQWV
+396 AERVDFYQWCQWV
-409 AAQQLEHAQHV
+409 VAEQLEHAQHV

-478 PRSLAESGYLPLRDM
+478 PRSLADSGYLPLRDM

-515 WWIPDGCAAT
+515 WWIPDGRAAT

-534 EAMMGI
+534 EAMMGV

-582 KEGGGWPLRPE
+582 KEGSGWPLRPE

-645 QVSARL
+645 QVGVRL
-651 LEYGCIDG
+651 HEYGCIDG
-659 AEPSEREIVEGL
+659 AEPSERETVEGL

-710 CVPLCDSDGDEVAIE
+710 CVPLCDSDGEEVAIE
-725 DLPTDER
+725 DLPTDDR

-739 LRGSVN
+739 LRGTVR

>member
-1 MTRLR
+1 M
-6 SLCRSASTL
+6 
-15 VFRVSSARNVE
+15 
-26 GFFVDIHAPAS
+26 DIHAPAS
-37 DNIDELRRVADA
+37 DNIDELRRIADA

-81 LDESSSVGDVHSA
+81 LDESSTVGDVHEA
-94 LRLTEE
+94 MRLTEE
-100 REWRRTLPPTI
+100 REWRRPLPPTI

-141 KGSCDQVDR
+141 KGACDQVDR

-161 IGCAT
+161 VGRAT

-226 SWGIGDATDLADLAA
+226 SWGIGDASDLADLAA

-252 INPVHASQPVSPLET
+252 INPVHASQPVSPLEN

-278 NPIYIHPESIE
+278 NPIYIRPESIE

-336 AAPRSYHRQSQLD
+336 AVPRSYHRQSQLD
-349 RFIERGGSELSNYAL
+349 CFIERGGSELSNYAL

-396 ADRVDFYQWCQWV
+396 AERVDFYQWCQWV
-409 AAQQLEHAQHV
+409 VAEQLEHAQHV

-478 PRSLAESGYLPLRDM
+478 PRSLADSGYLPLRDM

-515 WWIPDGCAAT
+515 WWIPDGRAAT

-534 EAMMGI
+534 EAIMGV

-582 KEGGGWPLRPE
+582 KEGSGWPLRPE

-645 QVSARL
+645 QVGVRL
-651 LEYGCIDG
+651 HEYGCIDG
-659 AEPSEREIVEGL
+659 AEPSERETVEGL

-710 CVPLCDSDGDEVAIE
+710 CVPLCDSDGEEVAIE
-725 DLPTDER
+725 DLPTDDR

-739 LRGSVN
+739 LRGTVH

>member
-1 MTRLR
+1 M
-6 SLCRSASTL
+6 
-15 VFRVSSARNVE
+15 
-26 GFFVDIHAPAS
+26 DIHAPAS

-81 LDESSSVGDVHSA
+81 LDESSTVGDVHSA

-141 KGSCDQVDR
+141 KGPCDQVDR

-161 IGCAT
+161 VGRAT

-226 SWGIGDATDLADLAA
+226 SWGIGDAADLADLAA

-252 INPVHASQPVSPLET
+252 VNPVHASQPVSPLET

-278 NPIYIHPESIE
+278 NPIYIRPESIE
-289 EYASLPQASRAA
+289 EYASLPQASRMT

-315 EDLIDR
+315 DDLIDR
-321 DRSWEA
+321 DCSWEA
-327 KRKALEAIF
+327 KSKALEIIF

-409 AAQQLEHAQHV
+409 AAQQLEHAQHL

-515 WWIPDGCAAT
+515 WWIPDGGAAT

-534 EAMMGI
+534 EAMMGV

-632 IETVRAGDRLELE
+632 IETVRAVDRLELE

-698 MPGTGADQYPNW
+698 MPGTGADLYPNW
-710 CVPLCDSDGDEVAIE
+710 CVPLCDSDGEEVAIE

>member
-1 MTRLR
+1 M
-6 SLCRSASTL
+6 
-15 VFRVSSARNVE
+15 
-26 GFFVDIHAPAS
+26 DIHAPAS
-37 DNIDELRRVADA
+37 DNIDELRRIADA

-81 LDESSSVGDVHSA
+81 LDESSTVGDVYEA
-94 LRLTEE
+94 QRLTEE

-141 KGSCDQVDR
+141 KGACDQVDR
-150 YVAPRMIDGEL
+150 YVPPRMIDGEL
-161 IGCAT
+161 VGRAT

-226 SWGIGDATDLADLAA
+226 SWGIGDAADLADLAA

-252 INPVHASQPVSPLET
+252 VNPVHASQPVSPLET

-278 NPIYIHPESIE
+278 NPIYIRPESIE

-327 KRKALEAIF
+327 KRTALELIF

-409 AAQQLEHAQHV
+409 AAEQLEHAQHV

-534 EAMMGI
+534 EAMMGV
-540 ILLEAQRAGAVVIG
+540 ILLEAQRASAVVIG

-624 ELGLLTDD
+624 ELGLLTAD

-645 QVSARL
+645 QVNARL
-651 LEYGCIDG
+651 LEYGCVDG
-659 AEPSEREIVEGL
+659 AQPSERETVEGL
-671 YRYVAKT
+671 YRYVAQT

-710 CVPLCDSDGDEVAIE
+710 CVPLCDSNGDEVAIE
-725 DLPTDER
+725 ELPTDER

>member
-1 MTRLR
+1 M
-6 SLCRSASTL
+6 
-15 VFRVSSARNVE
+15 
-26 GFFVDIHAPAS
+26 DIHAPAS
-37 DNIDELRRVADA
+37 DNIDELRRIADA

-81 LDESSSVGDVHSA
+81 LDESSTVGDVHEA
-94 LRLTEE
+94 MRLTEE

-141 KGSCDQVDR
+141 KGACDQVDR

-161 IGCAT
+161 VGRAT

-226 SWGIGDATDLADLAA
+226 SWGIGDAADLADLAA

-278 NPIYIHPESIE
+278 NPIYIRPESIE
-289 EYASLPQASRAA
+289 EYASLPQASRVT
-301 IEQLRDETRQFATR
+301 IEQLRDETRQFAIR

-327 KRKALEAIF
+327 KRKALEIIF
-336 AAPRSYHRQSQLD
+336 DAPRSYHRQSQLD

-396 ADRVDFYQWCQWV
+396 ADRVDFYQWCQWI
-409 AAQQLEHAQHV
+409 AAEQLEHAQHV

-478 PRSLAESGYLPLRDM
+478 PRSLADSGYLPLRDM

-515 WWIPDGCAAT
+515 WWIPEGRAAT

-534 EAMMGI
+534 EAMMGV
-540 ILLEAQRAGAVVIG
+540 ILLEAQRAGAIVIG

-582 KEGGGWPLRPE
+582 KEGSGWPLRPE

-645 QVSARL
+645 QMRSRL
-651 LEYGCIDG
+651 HEYGCIDG
-659 AEPSEREIVEGL
+659 AEPSERETVEGL

-698 MPGTGADQYPNW
+698 MPGTGADLYPNW
-710 CVPLCDSDGDEVAIE
+710 CVPLCDSDGEEVAID
-725 DLPTDER
+725 DLPTNER

-739 LRGSVN
+739 LRGTVR

>member
-1 MTRLR
+1 M
-6 SLCRSASTL
+6 
-15 VFRVSSARNVE
+15 
-26 GFFVDIHAPAS
+26 DIHAPAS
-37 DNIDELRRVADA
+37 DNIDELRRIADA

-81 LDESSSVGDVHSA
+81 LDESSTVGDVHEA
-94 LRLTEE
+94 QRLTDE

-141 KGSCDQVDR
+141 KGSCDQVDH
-150 YVAPRMIDGEL
+150 YVPPRMIDGEL
-161 IGCAT
+161 VGRAT

-226 SWGIGDATDLADLAA
+226 SWGIGDAADLADLAA

-278 NPIYIHPESIE
+278 NPIYIRPESIE
-289 EYASLPQASRAA
+289 EYASLPQASRVT
-301 IEQLRDETRQFATR
+301 IEQLADETRQFATR

-327 KRKALEAIF
+327 KRKALEIIF
-336 AAPRSYHRQSQLD
+336 DAPRSYHRQSQLD

-396 ADRVDFYQWCQWV
+396 ADRVDFYQWCQWI
-409 AAQQLEHAQHV
+409 AAEQLEHAQHV

-534 EAMMGI
+534 EAMMGV

-582 KEGGGWPLRPE
+582 KEGSGWPLRPE

-645 QVSARL
+645 QVGVRL
-651 LEYGCIDG
+651 HEYGCIDG
-659 AEPSEREIVEGL
+659 AEPSERETVEGL

-698 MPGTGADQYPNW
+698 MPGTGGDQYPNW
-710 CVPLCDSDGDEVAIE
+710 CVPLCDSDGEEVAIE
-725 DLPTDER
+725 DLPTDDR

-739 LRGSVN
+739 LRGTVH

>member
-1 MTRLR
+1 M
-6 SLCRSASTL
+6 
-15 VFRVSSARNVE
+15 
-26 GFFVDIHAPAS
+26 DIHAPAS
-37 DNIDELRRVADA
+37 DNIDELRRIADA

-81 LDESSSVGDVHSA
+81 LDESSTVGDVHEA
-94 LRLTEE
+94 MRLTEE

-141 KGSCDQVDR
+141 KGACDQVDR
-150 YVAPRMIDGEL
+150 YIAPRMIDGEL
-161 IGCAT
+161 VGRAT

-201 SLPLLESSRRVWGVN
+201 SLPLLDSSRRVWGVN

-226 SWGIGDATDLADLAA
+226 SWGIGDASDLADLAA

-252 INPVHASQPVSPLET
+252 INPVHASQPVSPLEN

-278 NPIYIHPESIE
+278 NPIYIRPESIE

-321 DRSWEA
+321 DCSWEA

-336 AAPRSYHRQSQLD
+336 AVPRSYHRQSQLD
-349 RFIERGGSELSNYAL
+349 CFIERGGSELSNYAL

-396 ADRVDFYQWCQWV
+396 AERVNFYQWCQWV
-409 AAQQLEHAQHV
+409 VAEQLEHAQHV

-478 PRSLAESGYLPLRDM
+478 PRSLADSGYLPLRDM

-515 WWIPDGCAAT
+515 WWIPDGRAAT

-534 EAMMGI
+534 EAMMGV

-582 KEGGGWPLRPE
+582 KEGSGWPLRPE

-645 QVSARL
+645 QVGVRL
-651 LEYGCIDG
+651 HEYGCIDG
-659 AEPSEREIVEGL
+659 AEPSERETVEGL

-710 CVPLCDSDGDEVAIE
+710 CVPLCDSDGEEVAIE
-725 DLPTDER
+725 DLPTDDR

-739 LRGSVN
+739 LRGTVH

>member
-1 MTRLR
+1 M
-6 SLCRSASTL
+6 
-15 VFRVSSARNVE
+15 
-26 GFFVDIHAPAS
+26 DIHAPAS
-37 DNIDELRRVADA
+37 DNIDELRRIADA

-81 LDESSSVGDVHSA
+81 LDESSTVGDVHEA
-94 LRLTEE
+94 QRLTDE

-141 KGSCDQVDR
+141 KGACDQVDR

-161 IGCAT
+161 VGRAT

-226 SWGIGDATDLADLAA
+226 SWGIGDAADLADLAA

-252 INPVHASQPVSPLET
+252 INPVHASQPVSPLEN

-278 NPIYIHPESIE
+278 NPIYIRPESIE

-301 IEQLRDETRQFATR
+301 IKQLSDETRQFAIR

-327 KRKALEAIF
+327 KRKALEIIF
-336 AAPRSYHRQSQLD
+336 DAPRSYHRQSQLD

-376 LPEDLARSSAPR
+376 LPEDLSRSSAPR

-396 ADRVDFYQWCQWV
+396 AERVDFYQWCQWV
-409 AAQQLEHAQHV
+409 AAEQLEHAQHV

-478 PRSLAESGYLPLRDM
+478 PRSLADSGYLPLRDM

-515 WWIPDGCAAT
+515 WWIPEGRAAT

-534 EAMMGI
+534 EAMMGV

-645 QVSARL
+645 QVGARL
-651 LEYGCIDG
+651 HEYGCIDG
-659 AEPSEREIVEGL
+659 AEPSERETVEGL

-710 CVPLCDSDGDEVAIE
+710 CVPLCDSDGEEVAIE

-739 LRGSVN
+739 LRGTVR

>member
-1 MTRLR
+1 M
-6 SLCRSASTL
+6 
-15 VFRVSSARNVE
+15 
-26 GFFVDIHAPAS
+26 DIHAPAS
-37 DNIDELRRVADA
+37 DNIDELRRIADA

-81 LDESSSVGDVHSA
+81 LDESSTVGDVHEA
-94 LRLTEE
+94 MRLTEE

-141 KGSCDQVDR
+141 KGACDQVDR
-150 YVAPRMIDGEL
+150 YIAPRMIDGEL
-161 IGCAT
+161 VGRAT

-201 SLPLLESSRRVWGVN
+201 SLPLLDSSRRVWGVN

-226 SWGIGDATDLADLAA
+226 SWGIGDASDLADLAA

-252 INPVHASQPVSPLET
+252 INPVHASQPVSPLEN

-278 NPIYIHPESIE
+278 NPIYIRPESIE

-336 AAPRSYHRQSQLD
+336 AVPRSYHRQSQLD
-349 RFIERGGSELSNYAL
+349 CFIERGGSELSNYAL

-396 ADRVDFYQWCQWV
+396 AERVDFYQWCQWV
-409 AAQQLEHAQHV
+409 VAEQLEHAQHV

-478 PRSLAESGYLPLRDM
+478 PRSLADSGYLPLRDM

-515 WWIPDGCAAT
+515 WWIPDGRAAT

-534 EAMMGI
+534 EAMMGV

-582 KEGGGWPLRPE
+582 KEGSGWPLRPE

-645 QVSARL
+645 QVGVRL
-651 LEYGCIDG
+651 HEYGCIDG

-710 CVPLCDSDGDEVAIE
+710 CVPLCDSDGEEVAIE
-725 DLPTDER
+725 DLPTDDR

-739 LRGSVN
+739 LRGTVH

>member
-1 MTRLR
+1 M
-6 SLCRSASTL
+6 
-15 VFRVSSARNVE
+15 
-26 GFFVDIHAPAS
+26 DIHAPAS
-37 DNIDELRRVADA
+37 DNIDELRRIADA

-81 LDESSSVGDVHSA
+81 LDESSTVGDVHEA
-94 LRLTEE
+94 MRLTEE

-141 KGSCDQVDR
+141 KGACDQVDR

-161 IGCAT
+161 VGRAT

-226 SWGIGDATDLADLAA
+226 SWGIGDASDLADLAA

-252 INPVHASQPVSPLET
+252 INPVHASQPVSPLEN

-278 NPIYIHPESIE
+278 NPIYIRPESIE

-336 AAPRSYHRQSQLD
+336 AVPRSYHRQSQLD
-349 RFIERGGSELSNYAL
+349 CFIERGGSELSNYAL

-396 ADRVDFYQWCQWV
+396 AERVDFYQWCQWV
-409 AAQQLEHAQHV
+409 VAEQLEHAQHV

-478 PRSLAESGYLPLRDM
+478 PRSLADSGYLPLRDM

-515 WWIPDGCAAT
+515 WWIPDGRAAT

-534 EAMMGI
+534 EAMMGV

-582 KEGGGWPLRPE
+582 KEGSGWPLRPE

-645 QVSARL
+645 QVGVRL
-651 LEYGCIDG
+651 HEYGCIDG
-659 AEPSEREIVEGL
+659 AEPSERETVEGL

-710 CVPLCDSDGDEVAIE
+710 CVPLCDSDGEEVAIE
-725 DLPTDER
+725 DLPTDDR

-739 LRGSVN
+739 LLGTVH

>member
-1 MTRLR
+1 M
-6 SLCRSASTL
+6 
-15 VFRVSSARNVE
+15 
-26 GFFVDIHAPAS
+26 DIHAPAS
-37 DNIDELRRVADA
+37 DNIDELRRTADA

-81 LDESSSVGDVHSA
+81 LDESSTVGDVHEA
-94 LRLTEE
+94 MRLTEE

-134 WVLEDGR
+134 WVLENGR
-141 KGSCDQVDR
+141 KGACDQVDR

-161 IGCAT
+161 VGRAT

-226 SWGIGDATDLADLAA
+226 SWGIGDASDLADLAA

-252 INPVHASQPVSPLET
+252 INPVHASQPVSPLEN

-278 NPIYIHPESIE
+278 NPIYIRPESIE

-321 DRSWEA
+321 DCSWEA

-336 AAPRSYHRQSQLD
+336 AVPRSYHRQSQLD
-349 RFIERGGSELSNYAL
+349 CFIERGGSELSNYAL

-396 ADRVDFYQWCQWV
+396 AERVDFYQWCQWV
-409 AAQQLEHAQHV
+409 VAEQLEHAQHV

-478 PRSLAESGYLPLRDM
+478 PRSLADSGYLPLRDM

-515 WWIPDGCAAT
+515 WWIPDGRAAT

-534 EAMMGI
+534 EAMMGV

-582 KEGGGWPLRPE
+582 KEGSGWPLRPE

-645 QVSARL
+645 QVGVRL
-651 LEYGCIDG
+651 HEYGCIDG
-659 AEPSEREIVEGL
+659 AEPSERETVEGL

-710 CVPLCDSDGDEVAIE
+710 CVPLCGSDGEEVAIE
-725 DLPTDER
+725 DLPTDDR

-739 LRGSVN
+739 LRGTVH

>member
-1 MTRLR
+1 
-6 SLCRSASTL
+6 
-15 VFRVSSARNVE
+15 
-26 GFFVDIHAPAS
+26 VDIHAPAS
-37 DNIDELRRVADA
+37 DNIDELRRIADA

-81 LDESSSVGDVHSA
+81 LDESSTVGDVHEA
-94 LRLTEE
+94 MRLTEE

-141 KGSCDQVDR
+141 KGACDQVDR

-161 IGCAT
+161 VGRAT

-226 SWGIGDATDLADLAA
+226 SWGIGDASDLADLAA

-252 INPVHASQPVSPLET
+252 INPVHASQPVSPLEN

-278 NPIYIHPESIE
+278 NPIYIRPESIE

-301 IEQLRDETRQFATR
+301 IERLRDETRQFATR

-336 AAPRSYHRQSQLD
+336 AVPRSYHRQSQLD
-349 RFIERGGSELSNYAL
+349 CFIERGGSELSNYAL

-396 ADRVDFYQWCQWV
+396 AERVDFYQWCQWV
-409 AAQQLEHAQHV
+409 VAEQLEHAHHV

-478 PRSLAESGYLPLRDM
+478 PRSLADSGYLPLRDM

-515 WWIPDGCAAT
+515 WWIPDGRAAT

-534 EAMMGI
+534 EAMMGV

-582 KEGGGWPLRPE
+582 KEGSGWPLRPE

-645 QVSARL
+645 QVGVRL
-651 LEYGCIDG
+651 HEYGCVDG

-710 CVPLCDSDGDEVAIE
+710 CVPLCDSDGEEVAIE
-725 DLPTDER
+725 DLPTDDR

-739 LRGSVN
+739 LRGTVH

>member
-1 MTRLR
+1 M
-6 SLCRSASTL
+6 
-15 VFRVSSARNVE
+15 
-26 GFFVDIHAPAS
+26 DIHAPAS
-37 DNIDELRRVADA
+37 DNIDELRRIADA

-81 LDESSSVGDVHSA
+81 LDESSTVEDVHEA
-94 LRLTEE
+94 MRLTEE
-100 REWRRTLPPTI
+100 REWRRILPPTI

-141 KGSCDQVDR
+141 KGACDQVDR

-161 IGCAT
+161 VGRAT

-216 AQLYSTRSAS
+216 AQLYTTRSAS
-226 SWGIGDATDLADLAA
+226 SWGIGDASDLADLAA

-252 INPVHASQPVSPLET
+252 INPVHASQPVSPLEN

-278 NPIYIHPESIE
+278 NPIYIRPESIE

-336 AAPRSYHRQSQLD
+336 AVPRSYHRQSQLD
-349 RFIERGGSELSNYAL
+349 CFIERGGSELSNYAL

-396 ADRVDFYQWCQWV
+396 AERVDFYQWCQWV
-409 AAQQLEHAQHV
+409 VAEQLEHAQHV

-478 PRSLAESGYLPLRDM
+478 PRSLADSGYLPLRDM

-515 WWIPDGCAAT
+515 WWIPDGRAAT

-534 EAMMGI
+534 EAMMGV

-582 KEGGGWPLRPE
+582 KEGSGWPLRPE

-645 QVSARL
+645 QVGVRL
-651 LEYGCIDG
+651 HEYGCIDG
-659 AEPSEREIVEGL
+659 AEPSERETVEGL

-710 CVPLCDSDGDEVAIE
+710 CVPLCDSDGEEVAIE
-725 DLPTDER
+725 DLPTDDR

-739 LRGSVN
+739 LRGTVH